1 MKKKKLSSYNIKRS
15 SFKLKPKKFFNEKF
29 NVANTY
35 LKLYLY
41 YKYLIKYSFKYSK
54 IPIFNLSNHYKD
66 FRKFQLFF
74 VEPTLLPRSYSL
86 NFPQSIS
93 NSNQFFNINVIT
105 KNLNKSCFLSE
116 EVFKKV
122 LIFPNDNIWYYYFY
136 IMYKTNP
143 SSLLI
148 GNFIKKFLGK
158 KSLRKKQKFF
168 LNSLRR
174 FIISFKKKKLF
185 EKIKGL
191 KIQIKGKLNGKDR
204 SLIYRIRL
212 GSIPLSTISQKI
224 NYNLFPVNT
233 LFGCFGVKIWIA
245 VKNVST

>member
-1 MKKKKLSSYNIKRS
+1 MQKKKKLSSYNNKRS
-15 SFKLKPKKFFNEKF
+15 QFKPKKFFNKKF
-29 NVANTY
+29 NIENTY

-41 YKYLIKYSFKYSK
+41 YKYLVKYSLKYSK
-54 IPIFNLSNHYKD
+54 IPIFNLSNHYRD

-74 VEPTLLPRSYSL
+74 IEPTLLPRSYFL
-86 NFPQSIS
+86 NLPQSIS
-93 NSNQFFNINVIT
+93 NSNQFFNVNVIT

-116 EVFKKV
+116 EVFKKI

-136 IMYKTNP
+136 IMHKTNP

-204 SLIYRIRL
+204 SLIYRIKL